1 MDHITETGEYN
12 CEEVMWDVGGIEV
25 YGTLTCPTGTRQRPA
40 VVFVAGSGPTDR
52 DWCTPLLPGANC
64 SGRLLA
70 RALSERGY
78 VTLRYDKRAAG
89 PHVSENLPRL
99 VGKMSMQGHVDE
111 LAGAVTK
118 LSLVANVNP
127 SRLFALT
134 SSEGAIHALHYQL
147 QTPRHRFRGLV
158 LTGAPGR
165 PVGLVARDQL
175 AAQAEPLPNGGE
187 LMKRYDA
194 CIESFVAGKPMVP
207 DPSLPE
213 GVRDL
218 LRSLETP
225 VNLPFARELW
235 LEDPAVLIARVS
247 DPILI
252 VIGKKDIQ
260 VDWRR
265 DGGALEAATKGNDN
279 ARTAYPQNADHVLKH
294 EPRPH
299 KALTAVEVSARY
311 NAEGRDL
318 DPKTLSVITE
328 WLIEHSE
335 SDERV

>member
-1 MDHITETGEYN
+1 
-12 CEEVMWDVGGIEV
+12 
-25 YGTLTCPTGTRQRPA
+25 
-40 VVFVAGSGPTDR
+40 
-52 DWCTPLLPGANC
+52 
-64 SGRLLA
+64 
-70 RALSERGY
+70 
-78 VTLRYDKRAAG
+78 
-89 PHVSENLPRL
+89 VSENLPRL

-175 AAQAEPLPNGGE
+175 AAQAEPLPNGDE

-194 CIESFVAGKPMVP
+194 CIEAFVAGKPVVP
-207 DPSLPE
+207 DPSLPV